1 MGFRNIS
8 AWAIRN
14 PVIPLVLFSFLLAMG
29 LFAFMRMEVNLNP
42 NIEAP
47 VASVSI
53 SQPGAAPSEL
63 EIQITRRVEAAVR
76 GINGVTEIQSTIREG
91 NSSTG
96 IVFEIGTPIDRAV
109 SDVRDAIARIRSDL
123 PDGILEPQ
131 VAREDFTAE
140 PIAYFSAEST
150 SMTVEQ
156 LSWYIDDSLNR
167 RLMSNE
173 GVSIVSRMGGVNRE
187 VRVELD
193 PVRMQAQ
200 GVTASQINQQLR
212 VINMNAPGGRAE
224 IAGSEQSV
232 RITGNAV
239 TAHELGETQLSVGGG
254 RTIRLSAIA
263 TVRDHWAEQ
272 TSYGIQNGRQVVSFM
287 VQKAKG
293 YSDVTVY
300 HAVQDTLRELER
312 EDARVKYHLLFTP
325 VKYIEMQYHSSMRA
339 LIEGALLAVVVV
351 FLFLRDWR
359 ATLISAIAIPLS
371 AIPAFWFMGL
381 LDFSL
386 NMVTLLSLSLVA
398 GVLVDDAIV
407 EIENIVRHM
416 RMGKSAYQASID
428 AADEIGLPVVATT
441 FSIVAVFLPVS
452 MMSGII
458 GQFFIS
464 FGLTIVIT
472 VLISLAVARMIT
484 PMIAAYFLKAKGHA
498 KHGEGW
504 LMDRY
509 IGLLR
514 WTLRNR
520 WKTVLIGVVCFALQI
535 GLFIM
540 IPKAFQ
546 PDTDDDGV
554 QVVVEMPPGVTLEQT
569 RAVADR
575 AAGVMRRQSD
585 VSSVFESVRAGN
597 ATLFVSLKDRGEG
610 RDRTST
616 EFMRQ
621 VGPQLQH
628 IADARVNFRNQ
639 NQAGGRDFSIL
650 LASSDPEKLQRAALT
665 LVEQMRQRPELR
677 APRIAGDLR
686 RPEIT
691 IRPRLD
697 LMADMGV
704 TTQAMSQAIRVAT
717 QGEIDQASAR
727 FSLSDRQVP
736 IRVTLNE
743 ESRRSLSTIENMP
756 VPTATGGS
764 VPLKVVAEISFG
776 AGPSVIQRF
785 NQQRRVFVGA
795 DLAEGVVDRDAIT
808 AQLPIMQNLPEGV
821 ERARSGQQR
830 EEAQLISE
838 FLGALISGTFLVFAV
853 LVLLYKRLM
862 APFVNMGSLL
872 LAPLG
877 GLIGLMIAGHAISM
891 PVLIG
896 ILMLFGIV
904 AKNSILLLDFTIE
917 EMAKGVPKD
926 EAITDAGHKRAQP
939 IVMTTMA
946 MVAGM
951 VPTALSLEGDASWR
965 APMAVVVIG
974 GLLLS
979 TLLTLVLV
987 PPAFSLADGFEK
999 WLTPKFRRVL
1009 TYRGKSDH
1017 GPESAPQPA
1026 E

>member
-1 MGFRNIS
+1 MRNIS

-14 PVIPLVLFSFLLAMG
+14 PVIPIVLFTFLLAMG
-29 LFAFMRMEVNLNP
+29 LFAFRDMDINLNP
-42 NIEAP
+42 DITSPAAN
-47 VASVSI
+47 VSI
-53 SQPGAAPSEL
+53 SQPGASPPEL

-76 GINGVTEIQSTIREG
+76 GINGVNEINSSIREG
-91 NSSTG
+91 NSNTFIS
-96 IVFEIGTPIDRAV
+96 FEIGTPVDRAV
-109 SDVRDAIARIRSDL
+109 SDVRDAIARIRGDL
-123 PDGILEPQ
+123 PEGILEPQ
-131 VAREDFTAE
+131 VERVDFTDE
-140 PIAYFSAEST
+140 PIGYFSAQST
-150 SMTVEQ
+150 AMTVEQ
-156 LSWYIDDSLNR
+156 LSWFIDDTLNR
-167 RLMSNE
+167 RLMSIE
-173 GVSIVSRMGGVNRE
+173 GVAVVSRTGGVSRE
-187 VRVELD
+187 IKVELD

-200 GVTASQINQQLR
+200 GVTASQINQALR
-212 VINMNAPGGRAE
+212 QVNLYAAGGRAE

-232 RITGNAV
+232 RVMGSALN
-239 TAHELGETQLSVGGG
+239 AHELGESQISVGG
-254 RTIRLSAIA
+254 RTIRLNSIA
-263 TVRDHWAEQ
+263 NVRDQWAEQ

-287 VQKAKG
+287 IQKAKG

-300 HAVQDTLRELER
+300 HDVQKALDELHA
-312 EDARVKYHLLFTP
+312 EDPRVSYTLLFTP
-325 VKYIEMQYHSSMRA
+325 VKYIEMQYESSMRA

-371 AIPAFWFMGL
+371 AIPAFWFMGML
-381 LDFSL
+381 GFTL

-504 LMDRY
+504 VMDRY
-509 IGLLR
+509 LGLLR
-514 WTLRNR
+514 WTLVNR
-520 WKTVLIGVVCFALQI
+520 WKAVAIGVACFLLQI
-535 GLFIM
+535 GTFMML
-540 IPKAFQ
+540 PKTFQ
-546 PDTDDDGV
+546 PDTDDDTV
-554 QVVVEMPPGVTLEQT
+554 QVSVEMPPGVTLEQT
-569 RAVADR
+569 REVADR
-575 AAGVMRRQSD
+575 AAAVVLRQPD
-585 VSSVFESVRAGN
+585 VESAFESVRAGN
-597 ATLFVSLKDRGEG
+597 STIYVSLKDKEEG
-610 RDRTST
+610 RERTST
-616 EFMRQ
+616 EFTREVQ
-621 VGPQLQH
+621 PLLQD
-628 IADARVNFRNQ
+628 IPDARVSFRNSQ
-639 NQAGGRDFSIL
+639 RVGGRDVSVL
-650 LASSDPEKLQRAALT
+650 LASSDPGKLQAAALQ

-704 TTQAMSQAIRVAT
+704 TTAAMSQAIRVAT

-736 IRVTLNE
+736 IRVALT
-743 ESRRSLSTIENMP
+743 ESSRQNLSTIENLP
-756 VPTATGGS
+756 VPTTSGGS
-764 VPLKVVAEISFG
+764 VPLKVIAEISFG
-776 AGPSVIQRF
+776 AGPSTIQRI
-785 NQQRRVFVGA
+785 NQERRIMVGA
-795 DLAEGVVDRDAIT
+795 DLAPGVVDYDAILE
-808 AQLPIMQNLPEGV
+808 QLPILQNLPEGV

-830 EEAQLISE
+830 EEAQLMSE
-838 FLGALISGTFLVFAV
+838 FMGALVSGTFLVFAV

-877 GLIGLMIAGHAISM
+877 GFIALLISGHAVSM

-904 AKNSILLLDFTIE
+904 AKNSILLLDFSIE

-926 EAITDAGHKRAQP
+926 EAILDAGHKRAQP

-987 PPAFSLADGFEK
+987 PATFSLADSFEK

-1009 TYRGKSDH
+1009 TYRGPQDH
-1017 GPESAPQPA
+1017 GPAAAQPA